1 MYDFPGRA
9 GIEKLIQL
17 IKGKLAD
24 VATSGSY
31 SDLSDKPTISNPN
44 LLINP
49 DFKINQRA
57 ASGTKVP
64 NKNADGK
71 DIHTYFVDRWGIDSG
86 SVTINSDGTLTLN
99 GTISQILENAAGTN
113 VTASV
118 SAGTASYDDSTK
130 TFTITGNGV
139 TISWAKLETG
149 STPTPFS
156 PPDTAT
162 ELMKCKRY
170 YQRISGAYR
179 QIANGY
185 LQSSNVAMTCS
196 PLQQQ
201 MRINAVTGK
210 FVGKVY
216 IWYKGHI
223 AGGGAVSTTITTP
236 INLSQSAATLGFNLN
251 SAVDA
256 SYIGLPCLVQF
267 RDYNSYIEF
276 DTEL

>member
-9 GIEKLIQL
+9 GIEKLTQL

-57 ASGTKVP
+57 VSGTIVP

-99 GTISQILENAAGTN
+99 GTISQILENAVGTN

-118 SAGTASYDDSTK
+118 SAGMASYDDSTK

-185 LQSSNVAMTCS
+185 IQAANIVMTTT
-196 PLQQQ
+196 PLQQ
-201 MRINAVTGK
+201 MRINGVDGK
-210 FVGKVY
+210 FVGTAY
-216 IWYKGHI
+216 IWYKNHI
-223 AGGGAVSTTITTP
+223 AGGGAVSTTIITP
-236 INLSQSAATLGFNLN
+236 INLSQNIATLGFNLN

-276 DTEL
+276 DAEL

>member
-9 GIEKLIQL
+9 GIEKLTQL

-57 ASGTKVP
+57 VSGTIAP
-64 NKNADGK
+64 NKNADGE

-99 GTISQILENAAGTN
+99 GTISQILENTVGTN

-118 SAGTASYDDSTK
+118 SAGTASYDNSTK

-170 YQRISGAYR
+170 YQRFVGTTI
-179 QIANGY
+179 QIGTGFLLSANSAIII
-185 LQSSNVAMTCS
+185 L
-196 PLQQQ
+196 PLPQQ
-201 MRINAVTGK
+201 MRATIPTINFSGK
-210 FVGKVY
+210 IY
-216 IWYKGHI
+216 LWYKGHI
-223 AGGGAVSTTITTP
+223 AGNGTTATQFSGTP
-236 INLSQSAATLGFNLN
+236 NVSQST
-251 SAVDA
+251 A
-256 SYIGLPCLVQF
+256 SIPLKPDIDFDTASIGMPCTAQF
-267 RDYNSYIEF
+267 RDATSYIEINA
-276 DTEL
+276 EL

>member
-9 GIEKLIQL
+9 GIEKLTQL
-17 IKGKLAD
+17 IKGNLAD

-57 ASGTKVP
+57 VSGEFSE
-64 NKNADGK
+64 AGK
-71 DIHTYFVDRWGIDSG
+71 YFVDRWKLDSG
-86 SVTINSDGTLTLN
+86 TVTINSDATLTLN
-99 GTISQILENAAGTN
+99 GTISQILENTVGTN

-118 SAGTASYDDSTK
+118 SAGTASYDNSTK
-130 TFTITGNGV
+130 TFAITGNGV

-185 LQSSNVAMTCS
+185 IQAANVAMTIT
-196 PLQQQ
+196 PLQQ
-201 MRINAVTGK
+201 MRINGVTGK
-210 FVGKVY
+210 FVGTAY

-223 AGGGAVSTTITTP
+223 AGGGAVSTTIITP
-236 INLSQSAATLGFNLN
+236 INLSQSAATLGFNLDV
-251 SAVDA
+251 AVNA
-256 SYIGLPCLVQF
+256 EYVGMPCLVQF
-267 RDYNSYIEF
+267 RDYDSYIEF
-276 DTEL
+276 DAEL